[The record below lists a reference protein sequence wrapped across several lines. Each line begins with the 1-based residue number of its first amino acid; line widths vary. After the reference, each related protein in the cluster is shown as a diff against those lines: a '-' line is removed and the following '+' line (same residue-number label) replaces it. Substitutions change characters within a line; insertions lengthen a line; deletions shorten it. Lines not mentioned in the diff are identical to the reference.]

1 MSLTIDKLKREAAA
15 FAKKKKLYISNNK
28 QLQFRFNN
36 KLSAPAHPRKLP
48 PLPLRPTP
56 PPPPPLPLPPPPT
69 GGATAPVV
77 ENKSDFQTMSMLG
90 EQQFAP
96 HVVLIY
102 NRRAELTFENVSED
116 AVKIFD
122 LLHTDV
128 NIVIMA
134 GEKLPSPL
142 HPRYFDFWISIVRMG
157 YPELTRKYRT
167 RVKAYL
173 LELAKHRMEVMG
185 VMQGPAA
192 KSPTTGRGD
201 IEIDLSSLPLGD
213 LLKFHNFLAFLY
225 HQLRK
230 ELQKVQFHANYR
242 PLSDAVKFMQA
253 THVNAKI
260 EERIFQLHS
269 CLRQQGVAPPPPPP
283 QPLWEGEGEG
293 EEESEE
299 EDEE

>member
-1 MSLTIDKLKREAAA
+1 WRKTEPRRKKLEDEMHMSSLTTIDKLKKEAAA
-15 FAKKKKLYISNNK
+15 FAKKKKAYISNNK
-28 QLQFRFNN
+28 QLQFRLNN

-48 PLPLRPTP
+48 PLSLP
-56 PPPPPLPLPPPPT
+56 PPPPPT
-69 GGATAPVV
+69 GGATAPV
-77 ENKSDFQTMSMLG
+77 EKRSDFQAVSMLG

-96 HVVLIY
+96 PVKMIY
-102 NRRAELTFENVSED
+102 NPKAELTFENVSED
-116 AVKIFD
+116 VAKIFD
-122 LLHTDV
+122 ILHTNV

-142 HPRYFDFWISIVRMG
+142 RTRYFDFWISIVRMG
-157 YPELTRKYRT
+157 YPELTHKYRM

-173 LELAKHRMEVMG
+173 MELAE
-185 VMQGPAA
+185 GPAA
-192 KSPTTGRGD
+192 KSPTTGRDD
-201 IEIDLSSLPLGD
+201 IDIDLSALPLCD

-225 HQLRK
+225 HQLRQ

-260 EERIFQLHS
+260 EERISQLKS
-269 CLRQQGVAPPPPPP
+269 SLRQHGVAPPPPP
-283 QPLWEGEGEG
+283 QPHQLWEGEGED